1 MEMGTDTG
9 PQRIWGYLATGNYF
23 DVLGVRPVL
32 GRFFNQSEDRHP
44 GGDPYAVLSY
54 SAWRSR
60 FGADPA
66 IVGKTIRLNRLP
78 YTVLGVAPPDFH
90 GTELF
95 YWPEVWVPMMM
106 EPRIESNA
114 WLDERDTWNTWIV
127 GRLKPKVSPTQAE
140 ADLNAVA
147 AEMARQFPD
156 VNGDLHFKVTKP
168 GLIGNTVGTPAK
180 AFALGVLVLAALVLL
195 AACTNLAGMG
205 QRAFS
210 ASRPACRCPSCA
222 LLCPRVRLLPCLAG
236 TSASPRDEPRL
247 PTPASRD
254 GGVRVES
261 GGIYSRTWPR
271 LSTTSS
277 TSHPAIARRTVRCV
291 FEFRSAQ
298 YRPVSHWRLSRRQNG
313 SAAF

>member
-1 MEMGTDTG
+1 MS
-9 PQRIWGYLATGNYF
+9 
-23 DVLGVRPVL
+23 V
-32 GRFFNQSEDRHP
+32 H
-44 GGDPYAVLSY
+44 
-54 SAWRSR
+54 
-60 FGADPA
+60 
-66 IVGKTIRLNRLP
+66 
-78 YTVLGVAPPDFH
+78 
-90 GTELF
+90 
-95 YWPEVWVPMMM
+95 
-106 EPRIESNA
+106 
-114 WLDERDTWNTWIV
+114 
-127 GRLKPKVSPTQAE
+127 VS
-140 ADLNAVA
+140 
-147 AEMARQFPD
+147 
-156 VNGDLHFKVTKP
+156 
-168 GLIGNTVGTPAK
+168 
-180 AFALGVLVLAALVLL
+180 AALCSLGEKMPHFVCVQLL
-195 AACTNLAGMG
+195 RETVCRGCCFFFFSSRRRHTRCSRDWSSDVCSSDLGSLGSLHESCQHVHSAGYRPAARTRGSPCYWRGSRPRRASGLDRDPPAFPSGRRRRLRARSVPGSGPEPLAGAHGLPCAIRRRAGLARVPVCFGQRDHRGGPFWFCSCVAGFQDRPECRSAGSLDGMG